1 MVSSV
6 SVKVFIP
13 CYRRLNAKRSCL
25 DFRSRKNRSES
36 NFFWP
41 YGSVVLV
48 EPAWRLLFVVM
59 ESNDGQFEAQKGSIH
74 ESHEEVISGVLIER
88 VDKASAYED
97 R

>member
-1 MVSSV
+1 
-6 SVKVFIP
+6 
-13 CYRRLNAKRSCL
+13 
-25 DFRSRKNRSES
+25 
-36 NFFWP
+36 
-41 YGSVVLV
+41 
-48 EPAWRLLFVVM
+48 M